1 MDAVLGVLGTVT
13 GVIGPIFSIIGS
25 SFSTVSSILTRFS
38 TAVFMVGFLGLLFT
52 FLWFFFRYL
61 DKKKL
66 TLPAVVFTFFFL
78 VFLSGNVLLIA
89 HDEQTRAAALTET
102 AEQSVDSGS
111 GAQTATAPADEGT
124 V

>member
-102 AEQSVDSGS
+102 VEQSVDSGS